1 MATTYTVD
9 LNETPVERD
18 FTRFQGDSLIWPLT
32 FQVNSTTTSLVGATI
47 RYQISDKDGT
57 TSAGPTTLAADT
69 AASGTFTFYVSP
81 AVTAALSAGTYTYEV
96 EIILPAS
103 HAQVDQ
109 GATLTV
115 LYGKLYIRTQRL
127 VAAS

>member
-32 FQVNSTTTSLVGATI
+32 FQVNSTTTSLTGATI
-47 RYQISDKDGT
+47 RYQISDKDGV

-96 EIILPAS
+96 EIICRHRTHRLTRS
-103 HAQVDQ
+103 
-109 GATLTV
+109 TLTV